1 MKFLGQ
7 LRFGWKEIVSS
18 IGDFQARWLLTVIY
32 FTFVLP
38 FGLITRL
45 VIDPLSIRHRPIG
58 SAWIKRAALKEI
70 SLEEG
75 RKQY

>member
-1 MKFLGQ
+1 MKFLRQ

-45 VIDPLSIRHRPIG
+45 VKDPLSIRHRPIG
-58 SAWIKRAALKEI
+58 SAWSKRVTLNEI
-70 SLEEG
+70 GLEEG

>member
-1 MKFLGQ
+1 MKFLRQ
-7 LRFGWKEIVSS
+7 LRFGWKEIISS

-38 FGLITRL
+38 FGLFTHL
-45 VIDPLSIRHRPIG
+45 VKDPLSIRHRPNG
-58 SAWIKRAALKEI
+58 SAWIKREALKEI
-70 SLEEG
+70 GLADG